1 MDAGVPMTIIQ
12 AVLLWTLLGFLLIW
26 MILFAVLA
34 FRREPMNQDKSESV
48 AAPARSTPGQ
58 NSQNSHTA
66 PATLHVIAAQPV
78 VKHVGTASYDA
89 SSSNDVGKTASI
101 L

>member
-58 NSQNSHTA
+58 NSHTA

-78 VKHVGTASYDA
+78 VKHVGTTSYDA
-89 SSSNDVGKTASI
+89 SSNDVGTTASI